1 MRNKTLL
8 NTLGAAI
15 CAAALLIATPAIA
28 TQSPAAPATQ
38 PPATPTV
45 APAQPDMPKAPAVAK
60 LASASADAR
69 FVMQAAEGGMM
80 EVAKGK
86 LAAQKGAHEGV
97 KQFGQKMVDDHSK
110 VGDEL
115 KSIASGKSITL
126 PGDATKSPMHAML
139 AKLEKLE
146 GAAFD
151 RAYVEDQIRDHAEG
165 DRPLR
170 ARSEDGQGRRVEGV
184 RREDPAGVE
193 GAPDDGAGPEDEGGE
208 GRDRLNHRTKPRGFD
223 LVPTERPNREPSIR
237 PFSRNPRHRATL
249 RAQPPPSGV
258 RYKSRLQTD
267 TAPADHDLP
276 QTM

>member
-28 TQSPAAPATQ
+28 TQSPAAPAAQ

-97 KQFGQKMVDDHSK
+97 KQFGQKMVDNHSK
-110 VGDEL
+110 VNDEL

-139 AKLEKLE
+139 AKLEKSE

-151 RAYVEDQIRDHAEG
+151 RAYVEDQIRDHEKAIALFEREAKTGKDAE
-165 DRPLR
+165 LK
-170 ARSEDGQGRRVEGV
+170 AFAEKTL
-184 RREDPAGVE
+184 PALKEHLTMVQDLKTKVAK
-193 GAPDDGAGPEDEGGE
+193 GA
-208 GRDRLNHRTKPRGFD
+208 
-223 LVPTERPNREPSIR
+223 
-237 PFSRNPRHRATL
+237 
-249 RAQPPPSGV
+249 
-258 RYKSRLQTD
+258 TD
-267 TAPADHDLP
+267 
-276 QTM
+276 